1 MGHIELAAPV
11 VHIWY
16 LRGTR
21 AWLAYLLMGTEA
33 REELKAKQLEKV
45 IYFAAKLATW
55 VDDEKRHADLPNLDA
70 ELQEELSESERQR
83 ALEIDPRFKAIED
96 GVAG

>member
-21 AWLAYLLMGTEA
+21 SWLAYLLMGTEV

-45 IYFAAKLATW
+45 IYFAANLVTW
-55 VDDEKRHADLPNLDA
+55 VDEDRLHDDLPNLET
-70 ELQEELSESERQR
+70 ELQEELADIARQR
-83 ALEIDPRFKAIED
+83 DLEIDARFKVLED
-96 GVAG
+96 EVA